1 LLLGIVAAGALVFA
15 LGTRFGVIGG
25 PDFREALVVGSRPL
39 SLDPLIG
46 ADDRAVH
53 DIGHLLY
60 RSLLRLDTRAY
71 PTGDLATAYTVSND
85 GLKYRVLLAAGQR
98 WSDGHP
104 ITPDDVVATVAF
116 AQSSR
121 AVDHRVTAALQGVHV
136 SEEGYTLVFTLPA
149 PLASFEATLTQLP
162 ILPLGGL
169 SASRLDSVTSQP
181 SQAMATSGP
190 YRVTSAGTS
199 IIELEPN
206 SNAVTRPQM
215 SRYELH
221 LYSTFDEARAAF
233 AHGDVDALMTN
244 TASQRAQLLKT
255 KGAVAHDATTFR
267 FVDLLF
273 NERIPGLDD
282 PVVRH
287 AIAEAVDRTGIVR
300 GALEGTGGIAQA
312 DAVSQGLPWIAGP
325 AAAPAPTVAAAN
337 AALDAD
343 GWKPGLAGIRARN
356 GVDLSFA
363 ITAPNADPLP
373 PVARE
378 LAAGLNKIGI
388 GLYVNL
394 VPPQTFVASSLT
406 PHAFQ
411 VAIADWDAGP
421 DPDVTTFWR
430 SNAVPPQGF
439 NVSGAPADPFLDRAL
454 DSLATMT
461 DAQARIHAAADVS
474 RFLAADAPAVFL
486 YTPVESFVTRV
497 PLTGAT
503 ISRAGGS
510 AARYDTIASWRRG

>member
-1 LLLGIVAAGALVFA
+1 

-25 PDFREALVVGSRPL
+25 PDFREAIVVASRPL

-71 PTGDLATAYTVSND
+71 PTGELATAYNVSGD
-85 GLKYRVLLAAGQR
+85 GLKHRVLLATGQR

-121 AVDHRVTAALQGVHV
+121 AVDHRVTAALQSVHV
-136 SEEGYTLVFTLPA
+136 SQEGYVLVFTLPA
-149 PLASFEATLTQLP
+149 PLASFESTLTQLP

-169 SASRLDSVTSQP
+169 SATRLESVTSQP

-199 IIELEPN
+199 TIELEPN
-206 SNAVTRPQM
+206 PNAITRPQI
-215 SRYELH
+215 SRYELR
-221 LYSTFDEARAAF
+221 LFSTFDEARVAF
-233 AHGDVDALMTN
+233 AHGDVDALLTT
-244 TASQRAQLLKT
+244 TASQRAQLVTT
-255 KGAVAHDATTFR
+255 KGAVAHDVVTFR
-267 FVDLLF
+267 FVDVLF

-287 AIAEAVDRTGIVR
+287 AIAGAVDRSGIVR
-300 GALEGTGGIAQA
+300 GALEGTGGITQA
-312 DAVSQGLPWIAGP
+312 DAISQGLAWIAGP
-325 AAAPAPTVAAAN
+325 AAAPVPAVAAAE
-337 AALDAD
+337 AALDAA
-343 GWKPGLAGIRARN
+343 GWKAAPTGIRARN
-356 GVDLSFA
+356 GVQLSFA
-363 ITAPNADPLP
+363 ITAPNANPLP
-373 PVARE
+373 AVAQE
-378 LAAGLNKIGI
+378 LSLGLEKIGI
-388 GLYVNL
+388 VLYVNL
-394 VPPQTFVASSLT
+394 VPPQAFVAASLT
-406 PHAFQ
+406 PHTFQ
-411 VAIADWDAGP
+411 VALADWDAGP

-486 YTPVESFVTRV
+486 YTPIESFVTRV

-503 ISRAGGS
+503 ISPTGGS
-510 AARYDTIASWRRG
+510 AARYDTIASWRHR